1 MEIPTSLFTTMRLNF
16 LYVDKYLFKQGWVFP
31 ENYVPYCILR
41 YILKGRA
48 VFSVDGA
55 QYTVH
60 QDQVAY
66 IPDGCMLECHSLDD
80 EFEFISIRFVTT
92 AQLNGNDFLKEFFH
106 IAPITD
112 ASNPILRSYFQEVY
126 ENATSENSS
135 RLFRIRG
142 NLELIIALL
151 IEQQDGRMGD
161 GPLAAKD
168 SELGAAQAPDLSSI
182 KQSYRREV
190 RSLTIKRDARIQA
203 VVEYLVA
210 NPTQSLDI
218 PSLCEIAQMSSSS
231 LRRHFKEHTG
241 KTPGEFMKELRV
253 MVAARKLLVTNERI
267 SSIAYELG
275 FTNQNYFS
283 RIFKQIFGVS
293 PSQYRKSSRE

>member
-31 ENYVPYCILR
+31 ENYVPYCIFR

-48 VFSVDGA
+48 VFSVNGV
-55 QYTVH
+55 QYIVH
-60 QDQVAY
+60 EDQVAY

-92 AQLNGNDFLKEFFH
+92 AQLHGNDFLKEFFH
-106 IAPITD
+106 IAPVTD
-112 ASNPILRSYFQEVY
+112 ASDSILLSYFEEVY
-126 ENATSENSS
+126 KNATSKNSS

-142 NLELIIALL
+142 NLELIVAFLVERQEDGTEESLL
-151 IEQQDGRMGD
+151 GPTGSDSAEQ
-161 GPLAAKD
+161 PD
-168 SELGAAQAPDLSSI
+168 SFAI
-182 KQSYRREV
+182 KQSYQRET
-190 RSLTIKRDARIQA
+190 RSLTIKRDARVQA

-210 NPTQSLDI
+210 HPTQPLNISY
-218 PSLCEIAQMSSSS
+218 LCDIAQMSSSS

-241 KTPGEFMKELRV
+241 KTPGDFMKELRV

-267 SSIAYELG
+267 SGIAYELG

-283 RIFKQIFGVS
+283 RMFKQVFGVS
-293 PSQYRKSSRE
+293 PSQYRKSARE